1 MRGPGAWGSRRDVR
15 TKGFLGGQM
24 RRAGSYL
31 RKVRVGHGLTV
42 FGVAGVCLLAPIACM
57 TPGRAVLE
65 TDETGT
71 RLATAYW
78 QQQTGSTNTFDMSRP
93 ADTLTLRIALLA
105 AARGEQNVI
114 FPAIPNLGE
123 LNVSNEVIVLTLPHA
138 LCLAAR
144 NDRSYQKLKEA
155 VFDAALD
162 LDYQQYR
169 FGTTFSGMMFGLL
182 SGDPGIEK
190 ASGGVSAGAARQTE
204 AGLAVAGRLALNVVS
219 LLRDDWRSMGLTG
232 DLSMTLPLLRG
243 AGREIVREPLTQ
255 AERNLTV
262 AIWNFERYRQTYAY
276 SVASAFYNVLEYGQ
290 RLKNAIDNES
300 RLQENSR
307 RAEMW
312 FEAGR
317 MERIQVDQAR
327 SDLLNAGESVI
338 NTRKNVEEKLDAF
351 KIQIGLPPEA
361 KIVLDERELDEL
373 EKEMERIAERSP
385 NAVEA
390 FPEEDEACRIAL
402 AERHDLLITR
412 SALEDVA
419 RSVKIAADALRADVT
434 LQGGGSLD
442 RLRETGRS
450 GFKGG
455 EALEGGLSVSLPWDR
470 RRERNAFK
478 KRLLE
483 LEQAKRALEAME
495 DTVKQ
500 AVRSGFRNLIAA
512 RASYENQ
519 QETMRVARLRLESNN
534 LFLLS
539 GRSSMR
545 DILEAESAMLTARNA
560 LCSAVIQWRLSELA
574 LRRDMGVFGIGED
587 GMWRETVDRGNHG

>member
-1 MRGPGAWGSRRDVR
+1 
-15 TKGFLGGQM
+15 
-24 RRAGSYL
+24 
-31 RKVRVGHGLTV
+31 
-42 FGVAGVCLLAPIACM
+42 M

-78 QQQTGSTNTFDMSRP
+78 QRQTGSTNTFDMSRP

-114 FPAIPNLGE
+114 FPAIPHVGDLS
-123 LNVSNEVIVLTLPHA
+123 VSNGVIALTLPHA

-144 NDRSYQKLKEA
+144 NDRSYQRLKEA
-155 VFDAALD
+155 VFEAALD

-190 ASGGVSAGAARQTE
+190 ASGGVSAGAARRTE
-204 AGLAVAGRLALNVVS
+204 AGLAVAGNLALNVVS
-219 LLRDDWRSMGLTG
+219 LLRDDWRSLGLTG

-262 AIWNFERYRQTYAY
+262 AIWSFDRYRQTYAY
-276 SVASAFYNVLEYGQ
+276 EVASAFYDVLEYAQ
-290 RLKNAIDNES
+290 RLRNAVENER
-300 RLQENSR
+300 RLSENSR

-338 NTRKNVEEKLDAF
+338 NTRKSMEAKLDAF

-361 KIVLDERELDEL
+361 KITLDDRELDTL
-373 EKEMERIAERSP
+373 EKEMEQLARLTSD
-385 NAVEA
+385 AVGA
-390 FPEEDEACRIAL
+390 FPEETEACRIAL

-419 RSVKIAADALRADVT
+419 RGVKIAADALRADLT
-434 LQGGGSLD
+434 LQGGASLD
-442 RLRETGRS
+442 RLRETGGD
-450 GFKGG
+450 GFDGG
-455 EALEGGLSVSLPWDR
+455 EALEGGLSASLP
-470 RRERNAFK
+470 
-478 KRLLE
+478 
-483 LEQAKRALEAME
+483 
-495 DTVKQ
+495 
-500 AVRSGFRNLIAA
+500 
-512 RASYENQ
+512 
-519 QETMRVARLRLESNN
+519 
-534 LFLLS
+534 
-539 GRSSMR
+539 
-545 DILEAESAMLTARNA
+545 
-560 LCSAVIQWRLSELA
+560 
-574 LRRDMGVFGIGED
+574 
-587 GMWRETVDRGNHG
+587 

>member
-1 MRGPGAWGSRRDVR
+1 
-15 TKGFLGGQM
+15 M

-31 RKVRVGHGLTV
+31 RKERVRHGLAV
-42 FGVAGVCLLAPIACM
+42 FGVAGVCLLAPVACM

-78 QQQTGSTNTFDMSRP
+78 QRQTGSTNTFDMSRP

-114 FPAIPNLGE
+114 FPAIPHVGDLS
-123 LNVSNEVIVLTLPHA
+123 VSNGVIALTLPHA

-144 NDRSYQKLKEA
+144 NDRSYQRLKEA
-155 VFDAALD
+155 VFEAALD

-182 SGDPGIEK
+182 SGDPGIEE
-190 ASGGVSAGAARQTE
+190 ASGGVSAGAARRTE
-204 AGLAVAGRLALNVVS
+204 AGLAVAGNLALNVVS
-219 LLRDDWRSMGLTG
+219 LLRDDWRSLGLTG

-262 AIWNFERYRQTYAY
+262 AIWSFDRYRQTYAY
-276 SVASAFYNVLEYGQ
+276 EVASAFYDVLEYAQ
-290 RLKNAIDNES
+290 RLRNAVENER
-300 RLQENSR
+300 RLSENSR

-338 NTRKNVEEKLDAF
+338 NTRKSMEAKLDAF

-361 KIVLDERELDEL
+361 KITLDDGELDTL
-373 EKEMERIAERSP
+373 EKEMEQLARRTSD
-385 NAVEA
+385 AVGA
-390 FPEEDEACRIAL
+390 FPEETEACRIAL

-419 RSVKIAADALRADVT
+419 RGVKIAADALRADLT
-434 LQGGGSLD
+434 LQGGASLD
-442 RLRETGRS
+442 RLRETGGD
-450 GFKGG
+450 GFDGG
-455 EALEGGLSVSLPWDR
+455 EALEGGLSASLPWDR

-478 KRLLE
+478 KRLIE
-483 LEQAKRALEAME
+483 LEQAKRTLEAME

-500 AVRSGFRNLIAA
+500 AVRSGYRNLIAA
-512 RASYENQ
+512 RASYENR

-545 DILEAESAMLTARNA
+545 DILEAESAMLSARNA
-560 LCSAVIQWRLSELA
+560 LCSAMIQWRLSELA
-574 LRRDMGVFGIGED
+574 LRRDMGVFEIAED
-587 GMWRETVDRGNHG
+587 GMWHETADRGNHG

>member
-1 MRGPGAWGSRRDVR
+1 
-15 TKGFLGGQM
+15 
-24 RRAGSYL
+24 
-31 RKVRVGHGLTV
+31 
-42 FGVAGVCLLAPIACM
+42 M

-78 QQQTGSTNTFDMSRP
+78 QRQTGSTNTFDMSRP

-114 FPAIPNLGE
+114 FPAIPHVGDLS
-123 LNVSNEVIVLTLPHA
+123 VSNGVIALTLPHA

-144 NDRSYQKLKEA
+144 NDRSYQRLKEA
-155 VFDAALD
+155 VFEAALD

-190 ASGGVSAGAARQTE
+190 ASGGVSAGAARRTE
-204 AGLAVAGRLALNVVS
+204 AGLAVAGNLALNVVS
-219 LLRDDWRSMGLTG
+219 LLRDDWRSLGLTG

-262 AIWNFERYRQTYAY
+262 AIWSFDRYRQTYAY
-276 SVASAFYNVLEYGQ
+276 EVASAFYDVLEYAQ
-290 RLKNAIDNES
+290 RLRNAVENER
-300 RLQENSR
+300 RLSENSR

-338 NTRKNVEEKLDAF
+338 NTRKSMEAKLDAF

-361 KIVLDERELDEL
+361 KITLDDGELDTL
-373 EKEMERIAERSP
+373 EKEMEQLARRTSD
-385 NAVEA
+385 AVGA
-390 FPEEDEACRIAL
+390 FPEETEACRIAL

-419 RSVKIAADALRADVT
+419 RGVKIAADALRADLT
-434 LQGGGSLD
+434 LQGGASLD
-442 RLRETGRS
+442 RLRETGGD
-450 GFKGG
+450 GFDGG
-455 EALEGGLSVSLPWDR
+455 EALEGGLSASLPWDR

-478 KRLLE
+478 KRLIE
-483 LEQAKRALEAME
+483 LEQAKRTLEAME

-500 AVRSGFRNLIAA
+500 AVRSGYRNLIAA
-512 RASYENQ
+512 RASYENR

-545 DILEAESAMLTARNA
+545 DILEAESAMLSARNA
-560 LCSAVIQWRLSELA
+560 LCSAMIQWRLSELA
-574 LRRDMGVFGIGED
+574 LRRDMGVFEIAED
-587 GMWRETVDRGNHG
+587 GMWHETADRGNHG

>member
-1 MRGPGAWGSRRDVR
+1 
-15 TKGFLGGQM
+15 M

-31 RKVRVGHGLTV
+31 RKERVRHGLAV
-42 FGVAGVCLLAPIACM
+42 FGVAGVCLLAPVACM

-78 QQQTGSTNTFDMSRP
+78 QRQTGSTNTFDMSRP

-114 FPAIPNLGE
+114 FPAIPHVGDLS
-123 LNVSNEVIVLTLPHA
+123 VSNGVIALTLPHA

-144 NDRSYQKLKEA
+144 NDRSYQRLKEA
-155 VFDAALD
+155 VFEAALD

-190 ASGGVSAGAARQTE
+190 ASGGVSAGAARRTE
-204 AGLAVAGRLALNVVS
+204 AGLAVAGNLALNVVS
-219 LLRDDWRSMGLTG
+219 LLRDDWRSLGLTG

-262 AIWNFERYRQTYAY
+262 AIWSFDRYRQTYAY
-276 SVASAFYNVLEYGQ
+276 EVASAFYDVLEYAQ
-290 RLKNAIDNES
+290 RLRNAVENER
-300 RLQENSR
+300 RLSENSR

-338 NTRKNVEEKLDAF
+338 NTRKSMEAKLDAF

-361 KIVLDERELDEL
+361 KITLDDRELDTL
-373 EKEMERIAERSP
+373 EKEMEQLARRTSD
-385 NAVEA
+385 AVGA
-390 FPEEDEACRIAL
+390 FPEETEACRIAL

-419 RSVKIAADALRADVT
+419 RGVKIAADALRADLT
-434 LQGGGSLD
+434 LQGGASLD
-442 RLRETGRS
+442 RLRETGGD
-450 GFKGG
+450 GFDGG
-455 EALEGGLSVSLPWDR
+455 EALEGGLSASLPWDR

-478 KRLLE
+478 KRLIE
-483 LEQAKRALEAME
+483 LEQAKRTLEAME

-500 AVRSGFRNLIAA
+500 AVRSGYRNLIAA
-512 RASYENQ
+512 RASYENR

-545 DILEAESAMLTARNA
+545 DILEAESAMLSARNA
-560 LCSAVIQWRLSELA
+560 LCSAMIQWRLSELA
-574 LRRDMGVFGIGED
+574 LRRDMGVFEIAED
-587 GMWRETVDRGNHG
+587 GMWHETADRGNHG